1 MRALIT
7 GAGGFAGRYL
17 VAHLADVTG
26 WELWGTTRPHKAA
39 PPEGSTPVDPSGR
52 RSDTGRRPLDSTWAT
67 QHRIRMAPVDLL
79 DYAGTRD
86 LLAELRPDFIFHL
99 AAQAIVQQALRDPQG
114 TLVNNVV
121 GELNV
126 LRAVQELG
134 LTPRILLIGSSEQY
148 GHVRPEDLPVN
159 EDTPFRPENPYAVS
173 KITQDMLGLQYFVA
187 YKLPII
193 RVRPF
198 NHIGPGQSE
207 QFVTAA
213 FARQVAAIEAGLQ
226 EPILRVGNLS
236 AERDFTDVRDMV
248 RAYHLAITEGEPGAV
263 YNIGSGK
270 ATAIST
276 ILDTFL
282 SMSKV
287 AVQIERDPAR
297 LRPADVPRIVCDARR
312 FRECTGWQPE
322 ISLQQSLRDILNDW
336 RERVTDVTNGGT
348 G

>member
-1 MRALIT
+1 LIT

-17 VAHLADVTG
+17 VAHLAAATD

-39 PPEGSTPVDPSGR
+39 PPEVAPHVATSRRGSH
-52 RSDTGRRPLDSTWAT
+52 TGRRPLDSAWAT
-67 QHRIRMAPVDLL
+67 QHRLRLAPVELL

-86 LLAELRPDFIFHL
+86 LLADLRPDFIFHL
-99 AAQAIVQQALRDPQG
+99 AAQAIVQQALRDPEA
-114 TLVNNVV
+114 TLVNNIV

-173 KITQDMLGLQYFVA
+173 KIAQDMLGLQYFVT

-263 YNIGSGK
+263 YNIGSGQG
-270 ATAIST
+270 TAIST

-312 FRECTGWQPE
+312 FREYTGWQPV
-322 ISLQQSLRDILNDW
+322 ISLQQSLSDILNDW
-336 RERVTDVTNGGT
+336 RMRVVEVTDDLNG
-348 G
+348 